1 MRASAKASHRKFLSF
16 SLSILDLETL
26 TPERQAL
33 QRNDLLARGSW
44 SNIRYSKTQYP
55 RTELSGQISSRQY
68 RQWVY
73 FQAPQTYLLQAFS
86 TKRSTLIRPWRMC
99 FLRDSISTTHCRL
112 TRAMLVRIIRQDRYG
127 DRDWGRARFTS
138 DLTKGTVQKCKH

>member
-16 SLSILDLETL
+16 SPSILDLQAL
-26 TPERQAL
+26 MLKLQAL
-33 QRNDLLARGSW
+33 QHNNLLARKSW
-44 SNIRYSKTQYP
+44 SNIRYNKTRYP
-55 RTELSGQISSRQY
+55 RTELSCQISSRQY

-73 FQAPQTYLLQAFS
+73 FQAPQTYLLQASS
-86 TKRSTLIRPWRMC
+86 TKRFTLIRPWRMC
-99 FLRDSISTTHCRL
+99 FLRDSISITHCRL

-138 DLTKGTVQKCKH
+138 DLTRSTVQM